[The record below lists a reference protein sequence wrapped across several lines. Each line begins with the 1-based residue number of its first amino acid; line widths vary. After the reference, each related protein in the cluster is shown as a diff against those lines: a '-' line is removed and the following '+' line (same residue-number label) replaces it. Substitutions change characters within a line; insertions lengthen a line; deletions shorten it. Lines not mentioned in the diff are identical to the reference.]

1 MTLDPALG
9 ELVQVDRFDEV
20 DRQVVVDVEEYIL
33 VAVSN
38 VDLVGEELQVLWVLH
53 TEAQAYNLEQGGIGL
68 MGFSLGQDEEKV
80 RQCKMVA
87 VCDRRLK
94 HVEMEDHIVVP
105 DDTLLL
111 DELVGGM
118 TVARG
123 S

>member
-53 TEAQAYNLEQGGIGL
+53 TEAQAYNLE
-68 MGFSLGQDEEKV
+68 
-80 RQCKMVA
+80 
-87 VCDRRLK
+87 
-94 HVEMEDHIVVP
+94 
-105 DDTLLL
+105 
-111 DELVGGM
+111 
-118 TVARG
+118 
-123 S
+123 